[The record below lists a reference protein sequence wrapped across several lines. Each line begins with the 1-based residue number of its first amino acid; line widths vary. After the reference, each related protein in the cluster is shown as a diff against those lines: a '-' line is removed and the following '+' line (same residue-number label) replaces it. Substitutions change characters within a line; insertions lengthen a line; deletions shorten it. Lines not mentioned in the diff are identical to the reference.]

1 MLSSSCKGML
11 KIDLRM
17 CFFIFIITVTMKKP
31 MVLIL
36 ADYFSKMVTNPLL
49 KSGPF
54 LHHHHHHH
62 FFVTSKVTFF
72 PFNRM
77 IRESDLQENTWHW
90 LFEEGERLSTQ

>member
-1 MLSSSCKGML
+1 
-11 KIDLRM
+11 
-17 CFFIFIITVTMKKP
+17 MKKP

-36 ADYFSKMVTNPLL
+36 VDYFSKMVTNPLL

-77 IRESDLQENTWHW
+77 IREVTSKKTLGTGCLKRGKGYPHDKS
-90 LFEEGERLSTQ
+90 LSGLKELVEPVTSIRR